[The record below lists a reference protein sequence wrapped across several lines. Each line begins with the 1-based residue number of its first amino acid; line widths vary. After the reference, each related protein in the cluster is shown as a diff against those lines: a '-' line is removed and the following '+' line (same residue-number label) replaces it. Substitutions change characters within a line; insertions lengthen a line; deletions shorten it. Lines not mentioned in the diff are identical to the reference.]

1 MISKCKLQF
10 YYFTGKFHL
19 IYTNETGWVPL
30 FSLSPF
36 SDARFTT
43 QTAKHAFF
51 VLLKVFLQ
59 STNYF
64 MYWRI
69 INLSLSL
76 VHFFKDY
83 FFLERGKGRKKR
95 GTLTWEKTSIAYLF
109 HGPQLETEPATQ
121 ACALT
126 GIEPFA
132 LQDDAQPTEPYPS
145 EPLMH
150 FFKINF

>member
-51 VLLKVFLQ
+51 VLLKVFFTVYKLLHVLK
-59 STNYF
+59 NYKSF
-64 MYWRI
+64 FEFGA
-69 INLSLSL
+69 
-76 VHFFKDY
+76 FFKRL
-83 FFLERGKGRKKR
+83 FLFRERDGKEKERNIDVRENINHLPLSWAPTGDRTCNPGMCPDWNRTFCFAGRR
-95 GTLTWEKTSIAYLF
+95 
-109 HGPQLETEPATQ
+109 PA
-121 ACALT
+121 
-126 GIEPFA
+126 
-132 LQDDAQPTEPYPS
+132 
-145 EPLMH
+145 
-150 FFKINF
+150 N